1 MMYNLIILQW
11 LLKRGVELLP
21 PNEEGPGIII
31 PGPYVYQGNMLL
43 NILNVLRKIDWD
55 LDYDIILEEIF
66 FKKYDHEQ
74 KVLMKE
80 ITKKYYLQ
88 GVVKYKIENEDL
100 DEIILS
106 IGGDPELPL
115 THENYISAFED
126 RSCMYAAENRFIRPI
141 YILISEVDC
150 YNVEKVVKAV
160 TEYFIETIKIFK
172 RLVSK
177 IFEYEF
183 GNYNYGEE
191 PYGGHIHIGL
201 RLKEGMNKFE
211 IKEYLLTMF
220 SVIGAVK
227 YDEWFD
233 EERYYNNYYG
243 NALHYR
249 SKNDNISTIRIEFR
263 NPPWW
268 VWNQYK
274 ELAQIIAAIII
285 AVKGLIDERIN
296 AKMDQIME

>member
-1 MMYNLIILQW
+1 MHNILILQW
-11 LLKRGVELLP
+11 LLNKGVELLP
-21 PNEEGPGIII
+21 PHEKGPGIII

-43 NILNVLRKIDWD
+43 NILNVLREIDWD
-55 LDYDIILEEIF
+55 LNYNTILEEIF

-74 KVLMKE
+74 KIIMKK
-80 ITKKYYLQ
+80 IIKKYSLQ
-88 GVVKYKIENEDL
+88 EVVKYKIENEDL
-100 DEIILS
+100 NKIILS

-126 RSCMYAAENRFIRPI
+126 RSCIYAAENRFIRPI
-141 YILISEVDC
+141 YILISEVDS
-150 YNVEKVVKAV
+150 YNVETVVKAA

-183 GNYNYGEE
+183 ESYNYEEE
-191 PYGGHIHIGL
+191 PYGGHIHIKL
-201 RLKEGMNKFE
+201 HLKEEMNKFE

-227 YDEWFD
+227 YDKWF
-233 EERYYNNYYG
+233 EEQRYYNNYYG

-249 SKNDNISTIRIEFR
+249 SKHDNINTIHIEFR

-268 VWNQYK
+268 VWTQYK
-274 ELAQIIAAIII
+274 ELAQLIAAIII
-285 AVKGLIDERIN
+285 AVKSVEERIN
-296 AKMDQIME
+296 VKMDQIIE